1 MGSTLELRQIKDIVE
16 SLLLVSSE
24 PVAVGDLHELLEID
38 DNGELLDEAVSQLE
52 EEYRLRSR
60 GFLIQRVDG
69 GIRFVTKLDN
79 ASWIR
84 KFNAGK
90 PVRFS
95 RAALETLAIIAY
107 RQPITRPEIEA
118 IRGVDA
124 SGVIRLLLV
133 KELIA
138 IRGKKDVPGS
148 PLLYVTTDKFLQI
161 FNLASLSSLPDINSF
176 GDLYPHEELP
186 LLDGQ

>member
-1 MGSTLELRQIKDIVE
+1 MPSELRHIKDVME
-16 SLLLVSSE
+16 SLLLISGE
-24 PVAVGDLHELLEID
+24 PVNLHDVQNLLEIED
-38 DNGELLDEAVSQLE
+38 GDLLDEALTQLE
-52 EEYRLRSR
+52 DEYRQRDR
-60 GFLIQRVDG
+60 GFYLQRIG
-69 GIRFVTKLDN
+69 AGIRFVTKQEN

-84 KFNAGK
+84 KFKAGK

-95 RAALETLAIIAY
+95 KAALETLAIIAY
-107 RQPITRPEIEA
+107 RQPITRPEIES

-124 SGVIRLLLV
+124 SGVLRLLLV

-138 IRGKKDVPGS
+138 IKGRKEVLGS

-161 FNLASLSSLPDINSF
+161 FNLTSLSSLPDINSF
-176 GDLYPHEELP
+176 GDLYPNVELP

>member
-1 MGSTLELRQIKDIVE
+1 MIKEVSQLKDIIE
-16 SLLLVSSE
+16 SILLVAEE
-24 PVAVGDLHELLEID
+24 PVACRDLLELLEPESE
-38 DNGELLDEAVSQLE
+38 ELLAAAVTELE
-52 EEYRLRSR
+52 SEYRLRNR
-60 GFLIQRVDG
+60 GFFVQRIGDCLRLI
-69 GIRFVTKLDN
+69 TKADN
-79 ASWIR
+79 AVWIR
-84 KFNAGK
+84 RFKAGK

-124 SGVIRLLLV
+124 SGVLRLLLT

-138 IRGKKDVPGS
+138 IKGRKEVPGS
-148 PLLYVTTDKFLQI
+148 PWMYVTTDKFLQV

-176 GDLYPHEELP
+176 GDLYPSLELP